1 MLKSK
6 TNWIFANESY
16 DGLSIV
22 DQMFKARGIEDEEE
36 KEKFLHPQLADL
48 QAPEYLAQM
57 ERVKERIDE
66 AIREE
71 ERVIVYGDYDAD
83 GVTSTTVLVKTLREL
98 GVNCHFYI
106 PNRFKEGYG
115 IHAQA
120 IEAFAEENV
129 ALVITVDTGIANVDE
144 VKLANELGIDLII
157 TDHHEVQDELPEAYA
172 IIHPA
177 LSPNYDFKLLAGV
190 GIAWQIAHYL
200 IGDKAED
207 MLEFAA
213 IGTVADL
220 VPLIGENRVLVVEG
234 LKRIKQTQSI
244 GLRKLMQSCKLKD
257 TISERDI
264 AFMIGPRLNAVGRL
278 QDASLAVQL
287 LLTDDEDEA
296 EMIAEEIEGLNDE
309 RQKIVQ
315 TIVREADER
324 VDESDSFIIL
334 ADEGWH
340 EGVLGIAAS
349 RLVSSYQRPV
359 MLLTTNNSEQW
370 KGSAR
375 SVPGFNLFE
384 SFMKIKD
391 LFIAVGGHSQAA
403 GMSIAKE
410 NLAEIKAFLNREMEE
425 NFTGIIGKRSLTI
438 DQTINLE
445 QMTEQLVADV
455 QKFAPFGMS
464 NEKPLFHLEARP
476 VQVRK
481 LGQDQRH
488 LKLQFKH
495 DNQFVE
501 AIGFRFGDIADFIGI
516 DSEVEIVGELQLNEW
531 NGKVTVQMN
540 IQDLAIEKWQLFDY
554 RGKRHLSTL
563 LPYIE
568 HYDKNTIVCQ
578 NLDEVKEIA
587 TFDHVKIITYDT
599 NVDTLAETELLYLYD
614 MPNNL
619 DQLTT
624 IMKETKP
631 KSMHVAFNVTNG
643 GLLHTRPNREQFKQ
657 VYIYLASFASVALKE
672 HYPQIMK
679 ATKLRKEQLSFILKV
694 FYDLHFIR
702 VKDNVVTLNRD
713 AEKADLTTS
722 RTYQERINQEEA
734 EEKLY
739 YSSHEE
745 LKQWL
750 LQQLQPVKQEDL
762 AYGL

>member
-244 GLRKLMQSCKLKD
+244 GLRKLMQRCKLKD

-384 SFMKIKD
+384 SCMKIKD

-722 RTYQERINQEEA
+722 TTYQERINQEEA